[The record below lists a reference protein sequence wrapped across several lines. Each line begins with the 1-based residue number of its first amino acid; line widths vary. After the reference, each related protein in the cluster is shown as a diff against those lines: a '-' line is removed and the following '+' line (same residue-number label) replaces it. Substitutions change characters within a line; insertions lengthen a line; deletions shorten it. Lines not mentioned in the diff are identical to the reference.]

1 MILLDSSAFYWL
13 LTEPARIGKNATAAI
28 TSTPNVFV
36 SSITVLELTIKQM
49 LAKLP
54 PQDFLTGIKDSKLK
68 ALEFDLSAAASI
80 TKFPE
85 LVGHDPFDRA
95 LLAQALVGNLNFYT
109 SDRKLL
115 GLAKPWIKDIGD

>member
-13 LTEPARIGKNATAAI
+13 LTEPARIGKNSTAAI
-28 TSTPNVFV
+28 TTTPDVFV

-68 ALEFDLSAAASI
+68 ALEFDLAAAASI
-80 TKFPE
+80 ANFPE

-95 LLAQALVGNLNFYT
+95 LLSQALVGNLNFYT

-115 GLAKPWIKDIGD
+115 GLKKPWIKDIGD